1 MTTCKLI
8 IQFNKKEELY
18 KLFFF
23 VLLEYTLTLKGGT
36 RERCR
41 DEPRDAIS
49 YALLVKELT
58 FINYNEFCDKEY
70 SCSFSFSF
78 TYSTKKEVKENEFL
92 RRLWLRIRSRSR
104 K

>member
-1 MTTCKLI
+1 
-8 IQFNKKEELY
+8 
-18 KLFFF
+18 
-23 VLLEYTLTLKGGT
+23 LLKYILTLKGGM

-58 FINYNEFCDKEY
+58 FINYNEFYDKEY
-70 SCSFSFSF
+70 SCSFSFPF
-78 TYSTKKEVKENEFL
+78 TYSTKKGGE
-92 RRLWLRIRSRSR
+92 R

>member
-23 VLLEYTLTLKGGT
+23 CIAGMYLYFKSWNEGK
-36 RERCR
+36 R

-70 SCSFSFSF
+70 SCSFSFPF
-78 TYSTKKEVKENEFL
+78 TYSTKKGGE
-92 RRLWLRIRSRSR
+92 R